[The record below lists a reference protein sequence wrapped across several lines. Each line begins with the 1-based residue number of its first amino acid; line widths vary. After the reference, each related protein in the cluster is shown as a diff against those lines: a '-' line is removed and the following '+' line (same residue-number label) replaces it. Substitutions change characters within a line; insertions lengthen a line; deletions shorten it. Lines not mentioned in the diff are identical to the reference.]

1 MANIASALLILL
13 LAAPAAYAA
22 TTYTVG
28 DSNGWTT
35 SQDYTTWASD
45 KTFTV
50 GDSLLFNYGFT
61 HSVAEVSKGD
71 YDSCST
77 SNLGKTYTGGSST
90 IPLSAAGPMYFICS
104 TSGHCGN
111 GMKLAITVVAASTG
125 TPSTPTTPA
134 TPSDGGSTTPST
146 PSGSSS
152 PTTPSTSATSP
163 PPPYNSGATS
173 ILYSMML
180 GVFLVL
186 GTTVASMC

>member
-1 MANIASALLILL
+1 MLLQ
-13 LAAPAAYAA
+13 P
-22 TTYTVG
+22 TPSVTRTVG
-28 DSNGWTT
+28 PRPEITPPGLVI
-35 SQDYTTWASD
+35 
-45 KTFTV
+45 KHFTV
-50 GDSLLFNYGFT
+50 GDSLVFNYGFS

-90 IPLSAAGPMYFICS
+90 ITLSAAGPMYFICS
-104 TSGHCGN
+104 TAGHCGN
-111 GMKLAITVVAASTG
+111 GMKLAITVVAASG

-134 TPSDGGSTTPST
+134 TPSDGSTTPST

-163 PPPYNSGATS
+163 PPPYTSGATS
-173 ILYSMML
+173 ILYNMML

-186 GTTVASMC
+186 GTTVSLMC

>member
-1 MANIASALLILL
+1 MASH
-13 LAAPAAYAA
+13 
-22 TTYTVG
+22 TV
-28 DSNGWTT
+28 WLK
-35 SQDYTTWASD
+35 YR
-45 KTFTV
+45 
-50 GDSLLFNYGFT
+50 
-61 HSVAEVSKGD
+61 KGD
-71 YDSCST
+71 YDGCIT
-77 SNLGKTYTGGSST
+77 SNLVKTYTGGSTT
-90 IPLSAAGPMYFICS
+90 ITLSAAGPMYFICS

-111 GMKLAITVVAASTG
+111 GMKLAITVVAASG

-163 PPPYNSGATS
+163 PPPPSSGATS

>member
-28 DSNGWTT
+28 DTNGWTT
-35 SQDYTTWASD
+35 SGDYTTWASD

-50 GDSLLFNYGFT
+50 GDSLLFNYGFS
-61 HSVAEVSKGD
+61 HSVAEVSKSD

-77 SNLGKTYTGGSST
+77 SNLVKTYTGGSST
-90 IPLSAAGPMYFICS
+90 ITLSAAGPMYFICS
-104 TSGHCGN
+104 TPGHCGN
-111 GMKLAITVVAASTG
+111 GMKLAITVVAASG

-134 TPSDGGSTTPST
+134 TPSDGGSTTPS
-146 PSGSSS
+146 GSSS
-152 PTTPSTSATSP
+152 PTTPSTSTTSP
-163 PPPYNSGATS
+163 PPPYTSGATS
-173 ILYSMML
+173 ILYNMML

>member
-28 DSNGWTT
+28 DTNGWTT
-35 SQDYTTWASD
+35 SGDYTTWASD

-50 GDSLLFNYGFT
+50 GDSLLFNYGFS

-71 YDSCST
+71 YDTCST

-90 IPLSAAGPMYFICS
+90 ITLSAAGPMYFICS
-104 TSGHCGN
+104 TAGHCGN
-111 GMKLAITVVAASTG
+111 GMKLAITVVAASG

-163 PPPYNSGATS
+163 PPPYTSGTTS
-173 ILYSMML
+173 ILYNMML

-186 GTTVASMC
+186 GTTVSLMC